1 VADRLAL
8 ADNMTPGSLQQ
19 QDMADVSEERVPSM
33 AADRA
38 LPVPD
43 SIRIKN
49 RRKRYLDMHP
59 EYFGSDLELA
69 GVLLNGFCSLTSR
82 Y

>member
-1 VADRLAL
+1 MTEWGERRLPQSAVDR
-8 ADNMTPGSLQQ
+8 
-19 QDMADVSEERVPSM
+19 DVPIPE
-33 AADRA
+33 
-38 LPVPD
+38 
-43 SIRIKN
+43 SIRVKN

-69 GVLLNGFCSLTSR
+69 GVLLFDRRPTFR

>member
-1 VADRLAL
+1 MAEWGEKRL
-8 ADNMTPGSLQQ
+8 PH
-19 QDMADVSEERVPSM
+19 R
-33 AADRA
+33 AADRD
-38 LPVPD
+38 VPIPE
-43 SIRIKN
+43 SIRVKN

-69 GVLLNGFCSLTSR
+69 GVLLFDHRPTFR

>member
-1 VADRLAL
+1 MAEWGEKRL
-8 ADNMTPGSLQQ
+8 SQ
-19 QDMADVSEERVPSM
+19 R
-33 AADRA
+33 AADRD
-38 LPVPD
+38 VPIPE
-43 SIRIKN
+43 SIRVKN

-69 GVLLNGFCSLTSR
+69 GVLLFDRQPTFR

>member
-1 VADRLAL
+1 
-8 ADNMTPGSLQQ
+8 
-19 QDMADVSEERVPSM
+19 MAHVSDERVLNTT
-33 AADRA
+33 ADRA
-38 LPVPD
+38 LPVPE

>member
-1 VADRLAL
+1 
-8 ADNMTPGSLQQ
+8 MTPDSPQQ
-19 QDMADVSEERVPSM
+19 QAMAHVSDERVLNTT
-33 AADRA
+33 ADRA
-38 LPVPD
+38 LPVPE